1 MEYRIVNHPAAKIR
15 EVARTALAGSWKD
28 VVLFMFLYY
37 LMTDGVGMVLDLFF
51 STTQI
56 VPIEDPLTGEYVQQT
71 VGYGSGI
78 YSLLISGPAAW
89 GLSKYML
96 DFFRNKKTE
105 ITTLFEGFSYFGKAF
120 VLLILM
126 GVKIFLWTLLFIV
139 PGIIATF
146 RYSQAFYILI
156 DHPEYSANQCLK
168 ESSQMMKG
176 NKWKLFCL
184 ELSFVGWIILASIP
198 AGIISGLSLGI
209 SGGIGGIIMAIIM
222 GIPTLFV
229 DAYLNVAT
237 TVFYELAAD
246 NLVIM
251 EAGES
256 LPEER
261 WEEPAPAEPPQ
272 EEASEDDSDRV

>member
-37 LMTDGVGMVLDLFF
+37 LITDGVGMVLDLFF
-51 STTQI
+51 STTQM
-56 VPIEDPLTGEYVQQT
+56 VPIEDPLTGEYIQQT

-139 PGIIATF
+139 PGIIATY
-146 RYSQAFYILI
+146 RYSQAFYVLI

-168 ESSQMMKG
+168 ESTLMMKG

-184 ELSFVGWIILASIP
+184 ELSFIGWGILASLP
-198 AGIISGLSLGI
+198 AGILSGLNLGI
-209 SGGIGGIIMAIIM
+209 SGGFGGIIMAVILA
-222 GIPTLFV
+222 IPTLFV
-229 DAYLNVAT
+229 DVYMNVAA

-251 EAGES
+251 EAGQS
-256 LPEER
+256 LPEGR
-261 WEEPAPAEPPQ
+261 WEE
-272 EEASEDDSDRV
+272 SEGETDKPEDEI